1 MRILNRNQHSA
12 WEAITSGML
21 GIGQPFSKA
30 NLYVNFQLTKSK
42 GELVKMVRDAK
53 KKKEVNTYVVDE
65 NGRLTA
71 KRSALSRW
79 VQLNTKADLAALLA
93 SPRSSSSAPRPGQF
107 IHANA
112 NQANLSRRRNTAA
125 A

>member
-1 MRILNRNQHSA
+1 MVLGLFLLFFQHLVHGKLVC
-12 WEAITSGML
+12 IHRD
-21 GIGQPFSKA
+21 
-30 NLYVNFQLTKSK
+30 LYVNFQLTKSK